1 MKPKLNKTESTTALN
16 SELFELQGL
25 SNYRRDTDGSN
36 AKNVNV
42 SLYDVDYNIKWYIEN
57 VIKPTITEN
66 NSIITVPIVFAS
78 GEKWASI
85 QRHGYLRDNQGKVLT
100 PLLIIRRT
108 GIEKRQDLEDLKVLE
123 SADNRILLE
132 RKYSKKNKYDQFSV
146 LNKGARER
154 EFYSLDVPKFVEIS
168 YELVGWANN
177 TSQINEIIEQ
187 LIYFNGKA
195 FGDTYKFITYLDSPA
210 FETTNVV
217 GEDRLNKVTIS
228 VRTKGYLLNAK
239 GPSVQTMN
247 SLIAPNRIVLS
258 TEVAVDVNNISTTTA
273 SNNKKVPLAA
283 APVEPIIEIVVED
296 IDYHPVTTYVDKI
309 RSLTGTVANSSTATF
324 ASGWLTAP
332 DGLPATSINDFTFTF
347 NGTTINKSDIIS
359 FTTNGTV
366 STLRINVSSFGNTFQ
381 NGDVI
386 IATGKFTNLS

>member
-57 VIKPTITEN
+57 TIKPTITEN
-66 NSIITVPIVFAS
+66 NSIITVPVVFAS

-195 FGDTYKFITYLDSPA
+195 FGDTYKFITYLDSPS

-217 GEDRLNKVTIS
+217 GEDRLNKVTIA

-247 SLIAPNRIVLS
+247 TLLSPNRIVLS
-258 TEVAVDVNNISTTTA
+258 TEVAVDVNNVYTTTT
-273 SNNKKVPLAA
+273 SNNKKIPLEP
-283 APVEPIIEIVVED
+283 APAEPIIELVLED
-296 IDYHPVTTYVDKI
+296 IDYNPVITYVDKI
-309 RSLTGTVANSSTATF
+309 RSLTGTVANSSTVTF
-324 ASGWLTAP
+324 ASGWITAP
-332 DGLPATSINDFTFTF
+332 DGLPAVSINDFTFTF

-386 IATGKFTNLS
+386 ISTGKFTNLS